1 MTYYSA
7 WVPETTKFEH
17 PCALF
22 ITGTTGSGK
31 SRFIANTIEHGGIT
45 GQIEHIFYFMPR
57 MEPLSLV
64 PLEHQKLHKY
74 QGIPTQY
81 WLDNTFEPEY
91 QNNSIIVVDDQWTEA
106 CNSDI
111 ARLLLTYSRRHLN
124 VSLIFVSHSF
134 FEKGPFSIIMR

>member
-1 MTYYSA
+1 MPYYQA

-22 ITGTTGSGK
+22 VTGTTGSGK
-31 SRFIANTIEHGGIT
+31 SRFIANTVEQNGIN
-45 GQIEHIFYFMPR
+45 GKINNIFYFMPR
-57 MEPLSLV
+57 MESVDIQPQ
-64 PLEHQKLHKY
+64 PHQRLFLM
-74 QGIPTQY
+74 QGIPTQR
-81 WLDNTFEPEY
+81 WLDDVFEPDF
-91 QNNSIIVVDDQWTEA
+91 QNDSLIIVDDQWTEC

-111 ARLLLTYSRRHLN
+111 ARLLITYSRRHLN

>member
-1 MTYYSA
+1 MPYYTA

-22 ITGTTGSGK
+22 VTGTTGSGK
-31 SRFIANTIEHGGIT
+31 SRWIANTIEQEGIS
-45 GQIEHIFYFMPR
+45 GAIENIFYFMPR
-57 MEPLSLV
+57 MEALDIQ

-74 QGIPTQY
+74 AGIPTQA
-81 WLDNTFEPEY
+81 WLDDVFEPEY
-91 QNNSIIVVDDQWTEA
+91 QDSSLIVVDDQWTEC

-111 ARLLLTYSRRHLN
+111 ARLLITYSRRHLC

-134 FEKGPFSIIMR
+134 FERGPFSIIMR